1 MITVKDILTEIT
13 RLRLERKWTEYQ
25 LSERSGIPQSTI
37 SGWYRKKQTST
48 MKSLEKICKGFDI
61 PLSQFLAEGK
71 DAICLTEEQKK
82 LLDRWSTLTKKQKEL
97 FLELFETI

>member
-37 SGWYRKKQTST
+37 SGWYRKKQTPT
-48 MKSLEKICKGFDI
+48 MKSLKN
-61 PLSQFLAEGK
+61 L
-71 DAICLTEEQKK
+71 
-82 LLDRWSTLTKKQKEL
+82 
-97 FLELFETI
+97 